1 MNEDLQR
8 KYIEFQLFDQQLKQ
22 FQQQLQILRQ
32 QLNELSNLDEHLN
45 EIDKVKEGSK
55 IMAPLG
61 AGVFVKAEIKD
72 NKNVLMNVGAKTL
85 TAKPIN
91 EAKEIVG
98 VQVKELSNVIK
109 EMEEESVKLITKCDE
124 LQMEIQQEVIKK
136 QDKQPAKVYKF

>member
-61 AGVFVKAEIKD
+61 AGVFVKAE
-72 NKNVLMNVGAKTL
+72 KTIQAGGVPQHAL
-85 TAKPIN
+85 
-91 EAKEIVG
+91 G
-98 VQVKELSNVIK
+98 VQADIAIAAPHAISE
-109 EMEEESVKLITKCDE
+109 
-124 LQMEIQQEVIKK
+124 
-136 QDKQPAKVYKF
+136 P